1 MQHLELARVWQKIVM
16 PVRALPRRS
25 METDAPPRCAG
36 RRPLCVRTGASAMRP
51 HPCRAAS
58 PRRTRLGNRLRRTG
72 KFLEGPCSKK
82 LEDLSTFQLPF
93 LKFPMP
99 QSGLPNLPGDGHGPC
114 DKGRRHI
121 GLPPMWRR
129 TWRGMRTRIPGS
141 FLKSGAVAPLAECL
155 RRRVECGPMVK
166 QRRDEKR

>member
-82 LEDLSTFQLPF
+82 LEDLSTFQPF
-93 LKFPMP
+93 NFSTSVSEISHAAKRPS
-99 QSGLPNLPGDGHGPC
+99 QSAGG
-114 DKGRRHI
+114 
-121 GLPPMWRR
+121 R
-129 TWRGMRTRIPGS
+129 TWAVRQGPATHRASPNVAADMARNAHAHPRQFPKIRRGSASCGMPSPPGGMRANG
-141 FLKSGAVAPLAECL
+141 
-155 RRRVECGPMVK
+155 
-166 QRRDEKR
+166 